1 MLGKQFFANKTYHP
15 YLNDNFIIYLADR
28 GTTEGETIF
37 KKFSIL
43 AMPTVMVV
51 NAEGQEIDR
60 ILGYGGEPDK
70 FKDQLEAVYRGSNT
84 YLNLIK
90 EYERDSTNIEAI
102 AKLTQKYNTHYN
114 ITQMIV
120 FAKKVLDQPE
130 KAKKIMIVPDENKSS
145 IPAYEFAKYALTYSG
160 PEEILDFA
168 TEFSTSPMLE
178 NAFYN
183 LSRSLFNKERQAK
196 ALEVFDKLILKY
208 PENEILISSYL
219 RFCSRTKQNIDR
231 GIEIADKNYQL
242 KSGKVN
248 LNFALS
254 YADIV
259 IEKGD
264 DAKIKR
270 VTRELIQNY
279 PDKEKDIYMQLGF
292 LYQNKKKYEQAF
304 AVFEELIK
312 VYPDYYPAYYQ
323 VGKTAAVSKT
333 NLEPGIAC
341 LQEYLKHPAEE
352 DQPPHTYTHFRL
364 GSLWEIKGDKKTAQQ
379 AYEAA
384 LKLEP
389 NFQDAKDALENLKK

>member
-1 MLGKQFFANKTYHP
+1 MLGKQFFEDKTYHP
-15 YLNDNFIIYLADR
+15 YLNDNFITYLADR
-28 GTTEGETIF
+28 GTTEGEAIF

-70 FKDQLEAVYRGSNT
+70 FKDQLEAVYRGPNI
-84 YLNLIK
+84 YINLIK
-90 EYERDSTNIEAI
+90 EYERDSTNIETI

-114 ITQMIV
+114 IPQMIA

-248 LNFALS
+248 LDFALS

-292 LYQNKKKYEQAF
+292 TYQNKQKYEQAF
-304 AVFEELIK
+304 TAFEDLIK
-312 VYPDYYPAYYQ
+312 VYPNYYPAYYQ
-323 VGKTAAVSKT
+323 VGKTAVLSKT
-333 NLEPGIAC
+333 NLERGIAC

-352 DQPPHTYTHFRL
+352 DQPTHANANFRL
-364 GSLWEIKGDKKTAQQ
+364 GGLWEHKGDKQSAQKE
-379 AYEAA
+379 YETA
-384 LKLEP
+384 LKLDP
-389 NFQDAKDALENLKK
+389 NYQEAKNALENLKK